1 MNNQKLEH
9 LERLVQ
15 KTLQAKAGGFH
26 ALSTGE
32 KLAAAILLN
41 RFDWLQEMDYSM
53 ADAIERIDYDWLEL
67 IGTASR
73 ILKYPNDYPAIF
85 S

>member
-1 MNNQKLEH
+1 MDNEHLEH
-9 LERLVQ
+9 LIH
-15 KTLQAKAGGFH
+15 KTLQAKAGGLD

-53 ADAIERIDYDWLEL
+53 AEAIARIDDNWLEL

-73 ILKYPNDYPAIF
+73 ILKYPSDYPAMF

>member
-1 MNNQKLEH
+1 MNNQRLEQLEH
-9 LERLVQ
+9 LVH
-15 KTLQAKAGGFH
+15 KTLHAKAGGFG

-53 ADAIERIDYDWLEL
+53 ADAIARIDDDWLEL
-67 IGTASR
+67 IGPASR
-73 ILKYPNDYPAIF
+73 ILKYPNDYPAMF